1 MPALKP
7 VSTRS
12 ALLTLLLGAE
22 VSALTTREL
31 IAAASVVG
39 FAEPTVR
46 VALSR
51 MTAAGDLA
59 RDGDGRHR
67 LSERLAER
75 QRRQER
81 ATHPRLRDWDGTWH
95 LVAITTVGRTATDRA
110 DLRASL
116 SDLRLAELRE
126 GVWTRPT
133 NLELDWTDP
142 VTEVCERFIGS
153 PEDDATALASRLW
166 DLDDWSA
173 TARDLLDATDTTD
186 PVLRFTACA
195 TAGRH
200 LLTDPVLPAA
210 LLPDDW
216 PGDEL
221 RASHVAYKQWIVEMR
236 RNLTD
241 PAPQG

>member
-51 MTAAGDLA
+51 MTAAGDIT
-59 RDGDGRHR
+59 RDADGRYR
-67 LSERLAER
+67 LSVRLAER
-75 QRRQER
+75 QQRQER
-81 ATHPRLRDWDGTWH
+81 ATHPRRQDWDGTWH

-110 DLRASL
+110 DLRANL
-116 SDLRLAELRE
+116 TDLRLAELRE

-133 NLELDWTDP
+133 NLEVGWTDE
-142 VTEVCERFIGS
+142 VTAVCERFVGS
-153 PEDDATALASRLW
+153 SMADPAELAARLW
-166 DLDDWSA
+166 DLGDWSA
-173 TARDLLDATDTTD
+173 TARDILDATDTTD

-200 LLTDPVLPAA
+200 LLTDPVLPAP
-210 LLPDDW
+210 LLPTDW

-221 RASHVAYKQWIVEMR
+221 RASHVAYKQWVVEMR
-236 RNLTD
+236 QSLVTS
-241 PAPQG
+241 G

>member
-1 MPALKP
+1 MSALKP

-22 VSALTTREL
+22 VPALTTREL
-31 IAAASVVG
+31 VAAGSVVG

-51 MTAAGDLA
+51 MAAAGDVS
-59 RDGDGRHR
+59 REDDGRYR

-75 QRRQER
+75 QRRQEQ
-81 ATHPRLRDWDGTWH
+81 ATHPRHRDWDGAWH
-95 LVAITTVGRTATDRA
+95 LVVVTTVGRTATERA
-110 DLRASL
+110 DLRTSL
-116 SDLRLAELRE
+116 TDLRLAELRE

-133 NLELDWTDP
+133 NLDLDWTDE
-142 VTEVCERFIGS
+142 VTNVCDQFVGS
-153 PEDDATALASRLW
+153 PVADPAGLAARLW

-200 LLTDPVLPAA
+200 LLTDPVLPVA

-236 RNLTD
+236 QSLVAGD
-241 PAPQG
+241 

>member
-51 MTAAGDLA
+51 MTAAGDVT
-59 RDGDGRHR
+59 RDDDGRYR
-67 LSERLAER
+67 LAVRLAER
-75 QRRQER
+75 QQRQER
-81 ATHPRLRDWDGTWH
+81 ATHPRRQDWDGTWH

-110 DLRASL
+110 DLRANL
-116 SDLRLAELRE
+116 TDLRLAELRE

-133 NLELDWTDP
+133 NLEVDWTDE
-142 VTEVCERFIGS
+142 VNAVCERFVGS
-153 PEDDATALASRLW
+153 SVADPAELAARLW
-166 DLDDWSA
+166 DLGDWSA
-173 TARDLLDATDTTD
+173 TARDILDATDTTD

-200 LLTDPVLPAA
+200 LLTDPVLPAP
-210 LLPDDW
+210 LLPTDW

-221 RASHVAYKQWIVEMR
+221 RASHVAYKQWVVEMR
-236 RNLTD
+236 QSLVTS
-241 PAPQG
+241 G

>member
-1 MPALKP
+1 MSALKP

-22 VSALTTREL
+22 VPALTTREL

-51 MTAAGDLA
+51 MTAAGDVN
-59 RDGDGRHR
+59 RDDDGRYR

-81 ATHPRLRDWDGTWH
+81 ATHPRRQDWDGTWH

-110 DLRASL
+110 DLRTRL
-116 SDLRLAELRE
+116 TDLRLGELRE

-133 NLELDWTDP
+133 NLELDWTDG
-142 VTEVCERFIGS
+142 VTSVCDRFVGS
-153 PEDDATALASRLW
+153 TVADPAALASRLW
-166 DLDDWSA
+166 DLEDWSA
-173 TARDLLDATDTTD
+173 TARDLLDATNTTD

-200 LLTDPVLPAA
+200 LLTDPVLPAP
-210 LLPDDW
+210 LLPSDW

-221 RASHVAYKQWIVEMR
+221 RASHVAYKKWVVEMR
-236 RNLTD
+236 QSLVTD
-241 PAPQG
+241 A

>member
-1 MPALKP
+1 MPVLKP

-22 VSALTTREL
+22 VASLTSREL
-31 IAAASVVG
+31 VAAASVVG

-51 MTAAGDLA
+51 MTAAGDVI
-59 RDGDGRHR
+59 RDAVGSYQ
-67 LSERLAER
+67 LSERLTER

-81 ATHPRLRDWDGTWH
+81 ATHPHRRDWDGSWEI
-95 LVAITTVGRTATDRA
+95 VVVTTIGRTATDRA

-116 SDLRLAELRE
+116 TDLRLAELRE
-126 GVWTRPT
+126 GVWTRPA
-133 NLELDWTDP
+133 NLELDWTDA
-142 VTEVCERFIGS
+142 VTQVCDRFMGS
-153 PEDDATALASRLW
+153 PAAEPMAVAARLW
-166 DLDDWSA
+166 DLDAWAA
-173 TARDLLDATDTTD
+173 TARDLLDATDTND

-200 LLTDPVLPAA
+200 LVTDPVLPAA
-210 LLPDDW
+210 LLPANW

-221 RASHVAYKQWIVEMR
+221 RASHVAYKQWVVDMR
-236 RNLTD
+236 RSLT
-241 PAPQG
+241 AAT

>member
-31 IAAASVVG
+31 IVAASVVG

-51 MTAAGDLA
+51 MAAAGDVA
-59 RDGDGRHR
+59 RDEDGRYR
-67 LSERLAER
+67 LSDRLAER

-81 ATHPRLRDWDGTWH
+81 ATHPRLRDWDGAWH

-110 DLRASL
+110 DLRTSL
-116 SDLRLAELRE
+116 GDLRLAELRE
-126 GVWTRPT
+126 GVWTRPA
-133 NLELDWTDP
+133 NLELDWTDQ
-142 VTEVCERFIGS
+142 VTDVCDRFTGS
-153 PEDDATALASRLW
+153 PEADPAALARRLW
-166 DLDDWSA
+166 DLDGWSA
-173 TARDLLDATDTTD
+173 TARDLLDATATTD

-210 LLPDDW
+210 LLPAGW

-236 RNLTD
+236 QSLTSSD
-241 PAPQG
+241 